1 MADPQTANS
10 IDRVNLVYE
19 SKVGDKTV
27 EVELP
32 FRLLVL
38 GDFTRDEVSS
48 YFDEQQPVILNE
60 KSSRLDT
67 LFKKFRPAL
76 TLKLAN
82 RLQSDDSELVA
93 DLKFEKLDDFM
104 PEQILHQIP
113 WLEKIQQFSDL
124 LARATDVS
132 TIELPEQ
139 DRELIE
145 SVLKADDSSLQA
157 LQQGGESM
165 GWLISSIE
173 SRLCEQLD
181 EILHHPE
188 FNAMES
194 TWRSLSFLIDRTDF
208 SENCEIAVV
217 NISKQGLADDF
228 EDVPEV
234 THSQY
239 YKLVYSEEYGQFG
252 GRPYGTIIADYLFN
266 PSAPDIK
273 LLQRLASVSA
283 VAHAPFIAAASAEF
297 FDIENYSDFS
307 RLRDLSAIFS
317 QPAYAKWNSFRES
330 PDSRYV
336 GLTLPSFLL
345 REAYELNIGGMRY
358 VESVR
363 DKDKCLIWGNA
374 AFALATR
381 LLDSFARYRWCLNC
395 TGNTSGQVEGLG
407 MKNGKIP
414 TRFILADRRE
424 SDVVAQGFIPLS
436 VHKGDE
442 TAAFYSA
449 YSTHLVATDN
459 NKENNDI
466 SERLASQLP
475 YLLIVS
481 RISQYLKVIQRENLG
496 TWRNRLDLD
505 KQLNKWLS
513 QYISDMDNP
522 AAGVRARRP
531 LRRAEIKVREIEGK
545 QDWFVVGIKITPHL
559 KFMGSS
565 FELSEISKMEKN

>member
-1 MADPQTANS
+1 MAETSNAS

-19 SKVGDKTV
+19 SKVGEKSV

-32 FRLLVL
+32 FKLLVL
-38 GDFTRDEVSS
+38 GDFTRDERSA
-48 YFDEQQPVILNE
+48 YFETQQPVMLNQDQ
-60 KSSRLDT
+60 SSLST
-67 LFKKFRPAL
+67 LFSKFKP
-76 TLKLAN
+76 TLNLQLAN
-82 RLQSDDSELVA
+82 KLQNDGSELQVE
-93 DLKFEKLDDFM
+93 LKFDRLDDFSPQRLM
-104 PEQILHQIP
+104 QQIP
-113 WLEKIQQFSDL
+113 WLEKIQHFTDH
-124 LARATDVS
+124 LARASDHS
-132 TIELPEQ
+132 SIELPDE
-139 DRELIE
+139 DKALIE
-145 SVLKADDSSLQA
+145 SVLMADDVSLQS
-157 LQQGGESM
+157 LQQSSESM

-173 SRLCEQLD
+173 TRLCEQLD
-181 EILHHPE
+181 EILHHAD
-188 FNAMES
+188 FNALEAC
-194 TWRSLSFLIDRTDF
+194 WRSMSFLIDRTDF
-208 SENCEIAVV
+208 SENCELAVL
-217 NISKQGLADDF
+217 NISKQGLAEDF

-234 THSQY
+234 THSRY
-239 YKLVYSEEYGQFG
+239 YELVYSEEYGQFG
-252 GRPYGTIIADYLFN
+252 GRPYGAIIADYAFT

-283 VAHAPFIAAASAEF
+283 VAHAPFMATAAAEF

-307 RLRDLSAIFS
+307 RLRDLSSIFG

-345 REAYELNIGGMRY
+345 REAYEQDIGGMRY

-363 DKDKCLIWGNA
+363 DKDKSLVWGNA

-381 LLDSFARYRWCLNC
+381 LLDSFAHYRWCLNC
-395 TGNTSGQVEGLG
+395 TGKTSGQVEGLG

-449 YSTHLVATDN
+449 YSTHVLNASSNPDN
-459 NKENNDI
+459 TDI

-505 KQLNKWLS
+505 QQLNKWLS
-513 QYISDMDNP
+513 QYVSDMDNP

-565 FELSEISKMEKN
+565 FELSETSKMEKN